1 MAVCFEDNLGLAS
14 HEAGAPKLVEKAGH
28 GSDILRSFSFTG
40 NLQTGLLFVGSVLG
54 HRPAVLRLGKALES
68 GPRSLSSFREYSRV
82 SLAMSK
88 LM

>member
-1 MAVCFEDNLGLAS
+1 MLRIVVSKVRVVMC
-14 HEAGAPKLVEKAGH
+14 LVQLQALLVKH
-28 GSDILRSFSFTG
+28 LRSFSFTG